1 MLCSVQRT
9 KICSASPICVQIERC
24 IPCGSWAVSK
34 RLRCAV
40 TVQVGFSHQDALQ
53 EALVN
58 NMVEGHVKRRDN
70 SFHNQRFVAKSTEGK
85 YCTSF
90 LKLVESS
97 IEGTHFSSVAQAHS
111 VGS

>member
-1 MLCSVQRT
+1 MYSVWF
-9 KICSASPICVQIERC
+9 V
-24 IPCGSWAVSK
+24 AVSK

-58 NMVEGHVKRRDN
+58 NMVEGHVKRREN
-70 SFHNQRFVAKSTEGK
+70 SFHDQRFVAKSTEGNP
-85 YCTSF
+85 SF

-97 IEGTHFSSVAQAHS
+97 IEETHFSSVAQAHS

>member
-1 MLCSVQRT
+1 MYSVWF
-9 KICSASPICVQIERC
+9 V
-24 IPCGSWAVSK
+24 AVSK

-70 SFHNQRFVAKSTEGK
+70 SFHNQRFVAKSTEGNIVPVFSSLLRVRSREH
-85 YCTSF
+85 TSVLW
-90 LKLVESS
+90 LKL
-97 IEGTHFSSVAQAHS
+97 ILLALDNQHPAPWPT
-111 VGS
+111 